1 MRWPGGFPEI
11 SWKEGWLPA
20 VTYSNMTA
28 ISHFLTAQP
37 ARSGPCEGA
46 PKFVR
51 SQPPAG
57 AFLHQQVARPWSA
70 ALLGLACF
78 ASALVA
84 AEDPAFLYP
93 QTPAFKQELATAKLK
108 GLVLTDYHIHIRG
121 GMTLE
126 KAAERQQQS
135 GILSAV
141 LENFGREWPL
151 ADNAKLTEF
160 IDAHSK
166 PLPNG
171 QRLPVGIQ
179 VNDRDWFTRIDPV
192 LLKRLDFVL
201 ADTMIMGV
209 TAEGKP
215 RRLWLPGV
223 TIEDPAA
230 WMVEY
235 LAHNLRILDEPVS
248 ILANPTYLPPCIAQL
263 YDQLWTEDRMRQV
276 IAKAVAK
283 GVALEIQ
290 AGSDFP
296 KPAFLKLAKQ
306 MGAKFSFGSNNFDD
320 KTKDLSRWFQAI
332 ALLDLTPAGLWSPR
346 YGVSPR

>member
-1 MRWPGGFPEI
+1 MIITCIPANDPARTAPNGTGRGFPLCRSRAGI
-11 SWKEGWLPA
+11 PA
-20 VTYSNMTA
+20 PRR
-28 ISHFLTAQP
+28 L
-37 ARSGPCEGA
+37 ARLGIACI
-46 PKFVR
+46 
-51 SQPPAG
+51 AG
-57 AFLHQQVARPWSA
+57 SA
-70 ALLGLACF
+70 
-78 ASALVA
+78 SMMMA
-84 AEDPAFLYP
+84 AEEPAFLYP
-93 QTPAFKQELATAKLK
+93 ETAAFKQELASAKVR
-108 GLVLTDYHIHIRG
+108 GLALTDYHIHIRG

-126 KAAERQQQS
+126 KAIQRQQRS
-135 GILSAV
+135 GIQSAV

-151 ADNAKLTEF
+151 ADNAKLLEF

-179 VNDRDWFTRIDPV
+179 VNDRDWFTQIDPV
-192 LLKRLDFVL
+192 LRKRLDFVL

-215 RRLWLPGV
+215 RRLWFPDV
-223 TIEDPAA
+223 TIKDPAA

-235 LAHNLRILDEPVS
+235 LAHNLRILDEPIS
-248 ILANPTYLPPCIAQL
+248 ILANPTYLPPCIAPL
-263 YDQLWTEDRMRQV
+263 YDELWTEERMRQV
-276 IAKAVAK
+276 IAKAIAK

-320 KTKDLSRWFQAI
+320 KAKDLSRWFQAI
-332 ALLDLTPAGLWSPR
+332 TLLDLKPADLWSPQ
-346 YGVSPR
+346 

>member
-1 MRWPGGFPEI
+1 MNSINTNRSAKPRGRRPR
-11 SWKEGWLPA
+11 SLSA
-20 VTYSNMTA
+20 VSL
-28 ISHFLTAQP
+28 I
-37 ARSGPCEGA
+37 
-46 PKFVR
+46 
-51 SQPPAG
+51 
-57 AFLHQQVARPWSA
+57 
-70 ALLGLACF
+70 LACLAF
-78 ASALVA
+78 AQVR
-84 AEDPAFLYP
+84 AEEQPFLYP
-93 QTPAFKQELATAKLK
+93 QTDSFKQELANAKAR
-108 GLVLTDYHIHIRG
+108 GLTLTDYHIHIRG

-126 KAAERQQQS
+126 KAALRQEQS
-135 GILSAV
+135 GIRSAV

-151 ADNAKLTEF
+151 ADNAKLKEF
-160 IDAHSK
+160 IDTHSK

-171 QRLPVGIQ
+171 LRLPVGIQ
-179 VNDRDWFTRIDPV
+179 VNDRDWFTQIDPE
-192 LLKRLDFVL
+192 LRKRLDFVL

-215 RRLWLPGV
+215 RRLWLPDV

-235 LAHNLRILDEPVS
+235 LAHNLRILDEPIS
-248 ILANPTYLPPCIAQL
+248 ILANPTYLPPCIAAL
-263 YDQLWTEDRMRQV
+263 YDQLWTEGRMRQV

-296 KPAFLKLAKQ
+296 KPVFLKLAKQ

-332 ALLDLTPAGLWSPR
+332 AQLDLKPADLWSPE
-346 YGVSPR
+346 